1 MLFLQVVL
9 IVTMTAP
16 ITVFNTIVGGQ
27 IWRV

>member
-1 MLFLQVVL
+1 
-9 IVTMTAP
+9 MTAP